1 MIDQDHMLWVE
12 KYRPHRV
19 ADCIL
24 PEDLKKTF
32 QAYVDTDSIPNL
44 ILNGG
49 PGMGK
54 TTIARAMC
62 DELGCDYI
70 LINCSLENSIDT
82 LRTKVLGFASS
93 VSLSGGRK
101 VVIFDEADTPRMVA
115 AQEALRAFIEEF
127 AGNCS
132 FIFTCNNKNKIIKP
146 LHSRCA
152 IIEFK
157 LNKTEKQKLAAEFFR
172 RVSDILTENNVTFDK
187 KVIVEV
193 ILKFFP
199 DYRHVLNELQKYSKL
214 GVIDVGILS
223 RVESAKVS
231 ELIALMKKKNYGDIR
246 KWVANNVD
254 LDPDRLVKDL
264 YTELSEQVEPECIP
278 NIVLAIAQYMRDAA
292 FSVDHEIPFLACV
305 TILLQEVR
313 FK

>member
-1 MIDQDHMLWVE
+1 MNSEHMLWVE
-12 KYRPHRV
+12 KYRPHTV
-19 ADCIL
+19 KDCIL
-24 PEDLKKTF
+24 PEDVKKIF
-32 QAYVDTDSIPNL
+32 QTYVDTDSIPNL

-49 PGMGK
+49 SGMGK
-54 TTIARAMC
+54 TTVARAMC

-93 VSLSGGRK
+93 VSLAGGRK
-101 VVIFDEADTPRMVA
+101 VVIFDEADTPRMAA

-127 AGNCS
+127 AANCS

-152 IIEFK
+152 IVNFK
-157 LNKTEKQKLAAEFFR
+157 LDKSVKQKMAAEFFR
-172 RVSDILTENNVTFDK
+172 RVSGILTENKVEFDK
-187 KVIVEV
+187 KVVVEL
-193 ILKFFP
+193 ILKYFP

-214 GVIDVGILS
+214 GSIDVGILS
-223 RVESAKVS
+223 KVESAKVS
-231 ELIALMKKKNYGDIR
+231 ELVALIKKKDFGEIR

-254 LDPDRLVKDL
+254 LDPDRMMRDL
-264 YTELSEQVEPECIP
+264 YDALLEHIKPESVP
-278 NIVLAIAQYMRDAA
+278 NTVLIIARYQYQAA
-292 FSVDHEIPFLACV
+292 FSIDHEINFLACIV
-305 TILLQEVR
+305 ELLSEVK

>member
-1 MIDQDHMLWVE
+1 MIEQDHMLWVE

-24 PEDLKKTF
+24 PEDMKKIF
-32 QAYVDTDSIPNL
+32 QAYVDTNSIPNL
-44 ILNGG
+44 ILSGG

-62 DELGCDYI
+62 DELSCDYI

-93 VSLSGGRK
+93 VSLAGGRK
-101 VVIFDEADTPRMVA
+101 VVIFDEADTPRMAA

-127 AGNCS
+127 ASNCS

-152 IIEFK
+152 IVNFK
-157 LNKTEKQKLAAEFFR
+157 LDKTVKQQMAAEFFR
-172 RVSDILTENNVTFDK
+172 RVSGILTENKITFDK
-187 KVIVEV
+187 KVVVEV
-193 ILKFFP
+193 IMKYFP

-214 GVIDVGILS
+214 GAIDVGILS
-223 RVESAKVS
+223 KVETARIS
-231 ELIALMKKKNYGDIR
+231 ELIDLMKKKNFGDVR

-254 LDPDRLVKDL
+254 LDPDRMLRDL
-264 YTELSEQVEPECIP
+264 YDGMVEQVKPEAIP
-278 NIVLAIAQYMRDAA
+278 ATIMIIGEHQFRAA
-292 FSVDHEIPFLACV
+292 FSIDHEINTLRCIV
-305 TILLQEVR
+305 ELMQEVQ

>member
-1 MIDQDHMLWVE
+1 MLWTE

-19 ADCIL
+19 VDCIL
-24 PEDLKKTF
+24 PEDMKKIF
-32 QAYVDTDSIPNL
+32 QAYVDSDEIPNL

-54 TTIARAMC
+54 TTIARAMS

-101 VVIFDEADTPRMVA
+101 VVIFDEADTPRMAA

-127 AGNCS
+127 ASNCS

-152 IIEFK
+152 IVDFK
-157 LNKTEKQKLAAEFFR
+157 LDKAEKQKLAAEFFR
-172 RVSDILTENNVTFDK
+172 RVSGILTENNVTFDK
-187 KVIVEV
+187 KVVVEV

-214 GVIDVGILS
+214 GAIDVGILS

-231 ELIALMKKKNYGDIR
+231 ELIALMKKKDFGEIR

-254 LDPDRLVKDL
+254 LDPDKMLRDL
-264 YTELSEQVEPECIP
+264 YDGLVEQVKPETIP
-278 NIVLAIAQYMRDAA
+278 ALVLIIGQGMRDAA
-292 FSVDHEIPFLACV
+292 FSLDHEIN
-305 TILLQEVR
+305 LLMVVVQLMQEVQ